1 MKKIAVV
8 LTLMFAVQFAFAQQL
23 QFGYDWKSMKPEQ
36 RKEVIQK
43 MNPEE
48 RMALLKEF
56 REKMIIAE
64 LEVSPNNQAEFK
76 NLYSEYQDKQNEI
89 KSKFMPNEN
98 YENMSDEEAVM
109 QLNQSFEVGQQLLDN
124 RKEYAQKFMKVI
136 SPQQVLQMYQTEG
149 KMRNKILDKKQNGHR
164 NSSPQRKR

>member
-1 MKKIAVV
+1 MKKITLA
-8 LTLMFAVQFAFAQQL
+8 LTLFLAVQFSFAQ

-43 MNPEE
+43 MKPDE

-64 LEVSPNNQAEFK
+64 LAVPENNQPEFK

-89 KSKFMPNEN
+89 KAKFAPNED
-98 YENMSDEEAVM
+98 YENMSDDEATN
-109 QLNQSFEVGQQLLDN
+109 QLNHSFDVGQQLLDN
-124 RKEYAQKFMKVI
+124 RKNYAQKFMKVI
-136 SPQQVLQMYQTEG
+136 SPQQVLRMYQTEG
-149 KMRNKILDKKQNGHR
+149 KMRNKILDKKQDGPRNPGSKHR
-164 NSSPQRKR
+164 RP